1 MQLLLLKNINY
12 DFTMSIKVAIEDIG
26 KHLEEYG
33 NSAFVVTTTKE
44 GKAKIVHSL
53 ITLEEDFII
62 CSPGKGTIKNLT
74 HSSSVSFLFPPN
86 SHGGFSMIIDGICQ
100 AQDQEKGSIKVAVTD
115 GVLHRPA

>member
-1 MQLLLLKNINY
+1 M
-12 DFTMSIKVAIEDIG
+12 
-26 KHLEEYG
+26 
-33 NSAFVVTTTKE
+33 TKE

-86 SHGGFSMIIDGICQ
+86 SHGGFSMIIDGICH